1 MNRPVATP
9 SKAKPAQTNQAA
21 ATPAAGQP
29 AAAKAGPGKA
39 GGAGGEAAQ
48 PAPFFM
54 LGCVRSGTT
63 MLRDALRMHPHL
75 ASPEETHFFR
85 WGEPYGTEAM
95 SRALSNNA
103 VLKKHRELDGIT
115 EAEFAD
121 LLRQCTS
128 RAELYMR
135 YMALYMQRKKPGAK
149 RWFDKT
155 PQNVYGALLAASSM
169 PRSRFVHIVRE
180 PVNVVSSL
188 RIGRIVKVENLTGAC
203 NYWNEAIQI
212 VAGLKRAY
220 PARVYELRY
229 EDFVAEPMTQMKL
242 LLDFIGEPFDAK
254 WFSALNTRKVDHQ
267 DEGVLSPAEQDVVR
281 HLCAAGRRR
290 YGYEMQAPQP
300 QAGGLISNKVPGAR
314 KPANASQA
322 PS

>member
-1 MNRPVATP
+1 MNDKTATSP
-9 SKAKPAQTNQAA
+9 K
-21 ATPAAGQP
+21 
-29 AAAKAGPGKA
+29 PGKTA
-39 GGAGGEAAQ
+39 PAKQTPGSSQQGVAQ
-48 PAPFFM
+48 PPAPFFVI
-54 LGCVRSGTT
+54 GCVRSGTT

-95 SRALSNNA
+95 SRALSNNP
-103 VLKKHRELDGIT
+103 VLKKHRDLDGIS
-115 EAEFAD
+115 EAEFAE

-128 RAELYMR
+128 RAELYTR
-135 YMALYMQRKKPGAK
+135 YMALFMQRKKPGAR

-169 PRSRFVHIVRE
+169 PRSKFVHIVRE
-180 PVNVVSSL
+180 PINVVASL

-229 EDFVAEPMTQMKL
+229 EDFVADAPNQLKL
-242 LLDFIGEPFDAK
+242 LLDFIGEPFDAN
-254 WFSALNTRKVDHQ
+254 WFTALKTRESDHQ
-267 DEGVLSPAEQDVVR
+267 DEGVLSPEELAVVR
-281 HLCAAGRRR
+281 QLCAGGRRR
-290 YGYEMQAPQP
+290 YGYEQSPAAADAP
-300 QAGGLISNKVPGAR
+300 GGGMISNKVPGAR
-314 KPANASQA
+314 KATKLTPAAS
-322 PS
+322 

>member
-9 SKAKPAQTNQAA
+9 SKAKPAQTHQAA
-21 ATPAAGQP
+21 AVFEPGQP
-29 AAAKAGPGKA
+29 AATKPAAGRAGNA
-39 GGAGGEAAQ
+39 GGDAL
-48 PAPFFM
+48 PSAPFFM

-63 MLRDALRMHPHL
+63 MLRDSLRMHPNL
-75 ASPEETHFFR
+75 ACPEETHFFR

-95 SRALSNNA
+95 SRALSNNG

-128 RAELYMR
+128 RAELYNR
-135 YMALYMQRKKPGAK
+135 YMALYMQRKKPGAR

-169 PRSRFVHIVRE
+169 PRSKFVHIVRE

-229 EDFVAEPMTQMKL
+229 EDFVAQPMTQMKL
-242 LLDFIGEPFDAK
+242 LLDFIGEPFDTK
-254 WFSALNTRKVDHQ
+254 WFSSLAMRQVDHQ
-267 DEGVLSPAEQDVVR
+267 GEGVLSPAEQDVVR
-281 HLCAAGRRR
+281 HLCSVGRRR
-290 YGYEMQAPQP
+290 YGYELQAPVADA
-300 QAGGLISNKVPGAR
+300 AGVISNKVPGAR
-314 KPANASQA
+314 KPASVSRTAR
-322 PS
+322 